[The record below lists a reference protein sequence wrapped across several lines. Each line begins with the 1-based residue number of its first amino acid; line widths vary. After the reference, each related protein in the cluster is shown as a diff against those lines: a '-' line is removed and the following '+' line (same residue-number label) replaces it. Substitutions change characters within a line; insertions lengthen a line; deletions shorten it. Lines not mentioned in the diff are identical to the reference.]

1 MKKVYSYRNMKRDLK
16 KLSFY
21 YPELLRVFRLAKTAD
36 GNQIYGM
43 ALGNRRA
50 KKRIVIQASMHA
62 REWFN
67 TELVMQMVERCCR
80 QWKKNAFYHGV
91 PYRRLFKNVCFFI
104 LPMVNPDGVSIHQ
117 YGISGIR
124 HEALRAMFMDC
135 RSKDFRGWK
144 ANARGVD
151 LNRNFSTGFARDT
164 KIEKGSQDYAGKR
177 PFSERET
184 RALVK
189 LVFTVYPQAVINY
202 HTTGH
207 LIYYKEDTK
216 LVRLLGKMT
225 GYRLCREDDS
235 TNGNFG
241 DWLSEVGIDWCTVE
255 TCIGKAPS
263 SRKQLVLEWKR
274 NRDVLAAL
282 AKMYGEYV
290 CHEP

>member
-16 KLSFY
+16 KLSLC
-21 YPELLRVFRLAKTAD
+21 YPELVKVFRLAITAD
-36 GNQIYGM
+36 GNQIYGL
-43 ALGNRRA
+43 ALGNRKA

-67 TELVMQMVERCCR
+67 TELVMQMAERCCR
-80 QWKKNAFYHGV
+80 RWQKNVSYQGE
-91 PYRRLFKNVCFFI
+91 PYRKLLKNVCFFI
-104 LPMVNPDGVSIHQ
+104 LPMVNPDGVSVNQ

-124 HEALRAMFMDC
+124 HGMLKTMLLQY
-135 RSKDFRGWK
+135 STKDYRNWK

-151 LNRNFSTGFARDT
+151 LNRNFSTGFANDT
-164 KIEKGSQDYAGKR
+164 KMEKGSEEYAGKR

-189 LVFTVYPQAVINY
+189 LIFTIHPQAVINY

-207 LIYYKEDTK
+207 VIYYKEDTELVK
-216 LVRLLGKMT
+216 LMGKIT
-225 GYRLCREDDS
+225 GYRLCKEDES

-241 DWLSEVGIDWCTVE
+241 DWLSEIGTDWCTVE
-255 TCIGKAPS
+255 TCVGRAPAG
-263 SRKQLVLEWKR
+263 RKQLVLEWKR

-282 AKMYGEYV
+282 AKMSGN
-290 CHEP
+290 